1 MTIRTINNRSLRSMY
16 LIILVQFIVIAF
28 LLAIISNEYL
38 SNYWMQVWI
47 SGKAPMLAFLIN
59 GQLDSLLIGVAAAGT
74 LLFVIGAIAQTKTQL
89 ETKKPTIIMDIRE
102 LERIEKKVLH
112 NPSKPFESSP
122 EDLLRDLEKQE
133 AYIPN
138 STRGAL
144 RN

>member
-1 MTIRTINNRSLRSMY
+1 MTTRTINNRSLRTMY

-74 LLFVIGAIAQTKTQL
+74 LLFVNGAIAQTQTQL
-89 ETKKPTIIMDIRE
+89 ETKKPIIIMDIRE
-102 LERIEKKVLH
+102 LERIERKVLH
-112 NPSKPFESSP
+112 NPSKPLESSP

-133 AYIPN
+133 A
-138 STRGAL
+138 
-144 RN
+144 

>member
-16 LIILVQFIVIAF
+16 LIILLQFIVIAF

-74 LLFVIGAIAQTKTQL
+74 LLFVNGAIAQTKTQL

-133 AYIPN
+133 A
-138 STRGAL
+138 
-144 RN
+144 

>member
-74 LLFVIGAIAQTKTQL
+74 LLFVNGAIAQTKTQL

-133 AYIPN
+133 A
-138 STRGAL
+138 
-144 RN
+144 

>member
-74 LLFVIGAIAQTKTQL
+74 LLFVNGAIAQTKTQL
-89 ETKKPTIIMDIRE
+89 ETKKPVVIMETGE
-102 LERIEKKVLH
+102 LARMEKKVLR
-112 NPSKPFESSP
+112 KPP
-122 EDLLRDLEKQE
+122 ENVSDDLQRDLEKQE
-133 AYIPN
+133 A
-138 STRGAL
+138 
-144 RN
+144 

>member
-1 MTIRTINNRSLRSMY
+1 MTIRTINNRSLRTMY

-74 LLFVIGAIAQTKTQL
+74 LLFVNGAIAQTKTQL

-133 AYIPN
+133 A
-138 STRGAL
+138 
-144 RN
+144 